1 MSVDVLQS
9 KIRKMKNP
17 TMVCLCP
24 SYGDL
29 PERIRTEAAEQ
40 YGQTLK
46 AAAESCRVFSEG
58 ILDALADL
66 VPAVSVES
74 GCYLAYGQD
83 GAAALESVLAYARR
97 KGYYVLLDAMRAD
110 IGSAAENLAQAC
122 FGGIAVG
129 DEKFTPYVC
138 DGVLLNGYLGS
149 DSVRPFTQFCAE
161 GKNVF
166 LIARSS
172 NKSAREMQDL
182 ISGDRVVY
190 QVMADLAMRW
200 SIDLF
205 GKNGYSEIGL
215 AVGATNPH
223 VLQRL
228 REKYDRLFFLVPGY
242 GAQGGRA
249 ADAAVAFDKFGH
261 GAIVMAGRSI
271 LNAWKKQESD
281 GKDYQTQAQD
291 AALRMREQLLGYVT
305 II

>member
-122 FGGIAVG
+122 FGSIAVG

-190 QVMADLAMRW
+190 QVMADLAMQRPP
-200 SIDLF
+200 IR
-205 GKNGYSEIGL
+205 KN
-215 AVGATNPH
+215 
-223 VLQRL
+223 
-228 REKYDRLFFLVPGY
+228 
-242 GAQGGRA
+242 
-249 ADAAVAFDKFGH
+249 
-261 GAIVMAGRSI
+261 
-271 LNAWKKQESD
+271 
-281 GKDYQTQAQD
+281 
-291 AALRMREQLLGYVT
+291 
-305 II
+305 

>member
-24 SYGDL
+24 SYDDL
-29 PERIRTEAAEQ
+29 PEEIRREAAEQ

-46 AAAESCRVFSEG
+46 AAAESLRVFSFG
-58 ILDALADL
+58 ILDALAEL

-74 GCYLAYGQD
+74 GCYLALGRD
-83 GAAALESVLAYARR
+83 GAAAMEDVLAYAAK

-129 DEKFTPYVC
+129 DSRFAPYAC
-138 DGVLLNGYLGS
+138 DGILLNGYLGS
-149 DSVRPFTQFCAE
+149 DSVRPFTQFCAN

-172 NKSAREMQDL
+172 NKSAREVQDL
-182 ISGDRVVY
+182 IAGDRLVY
-190 QVMADLAMRW
+190 QVIADLAMRW
-200 SIDLF
+200 SIDVF

-215 AVGATNPH
+215 AVGATNPR

-249 ADAAVAFDKFGH
+249 ADAAAAFDKFGH

-281 GKDYQTQAQD
+281 GKDYQAQARE

-305 II
+305 VI